1 MIKLNVKKVHSKE
14 FDLIGNVQL
23 KDNTVVMIE
32 HDLTNFNVLDTKVE
46 NDVFKMK
53 ISTVSSKAE
62 FEDMKYLTIDDI
74 LGRFVSI
81 NFGIIDIRGIE
92 PTVRDESYRPS
103 DEMDNIRNKTCTVT
117 YPKGLIE
124 KIENAGITNFRK
136 TFYSSVGYVISS
148 KYSDYNLAK
157 YKEIRQFNRESLF
170 SFMYL
175 HPIMMDKVTM
185 DISIDN
191 ILHFIIDPL
200 VDLPRYISEEEKK
213 YADCVFRIISN
224 LKKESPEYVIMS
236 LQNLSYRF
244 SKNANIILPLI
255 LISNALEIYLT
266 ESQAHEYSYGRKPI
280 MGSMFTNIERYVTRI
295 GNKPLGENVFY
306 RFNENN
312 MIGGQSIG
320 NYTTSLVNN
329 TRNESPIVMDNDNKD
344 MKLVTDDNLKTFL
357 YKDIALSLA
366 SVKNRIEDM
375 ETEEDRQ
382 KLVKEVDELANKIL
396 DARVRLN
403 DSKTSLIEF
412 DGLDDELKDT
422 KFDITNFNIY
432 SSEAVASKESFG
444 VIAVNDYFSFG
455 EINPYNINNPTNIK
469 DPLKKVAKRAY
480 VHTENI
486 VVTAVKFIFGV
497 LRRNI
502 DQFGADLFYASK
514 KVGDLFSGIFGKV
527 NLLLGASY
535 PVNSY
540 GARTHVDNIRAVR
553 NKFDTAEK
561 RNKRYKDWQEAKLK
575 AKEKIMSTF
584 TDLTYNEDYPLPI
597 EEEYRFVK
605 VPIEIDMTSSGEAD
619 LIKDVMAKKIK
630 MSFGI
635 KRLLLS
641 KSIKAVNKKLKGK
654 KVDKAMKDKLEL
666 ENTRHKEMMQK
677 ALRDKKISK
686 KDYDWFTSNC
696 MYDTKGLKVVESKN

>member
-14 FDLIGNVQL
+14 FNLIGNVQL

-62 FEDMKYLTIDDI
+62 FEDMKYLTIDGI

-81 NFGIIDIRGIE
+81 NFGIIDVRGIE
-92 PTVRDESYRPS
+92 PTVRDESFRPS
-103 DEMDNIRNKTCTVT
+103 DEMDNIRNQTCTVT

-148 KYSDYNLAK
+148 KYADYSLAK
-157 YKEIRQFNRESLF
+157 YEEIRQFNKESLF
-170 SFMYL
+170 SFVYL

-244 SKNANIILPLI
+244 SKNANIILPLV
-255 LISNALEIYLT
+255 LISNALEMYLT
-266 ESQAHEYSYGRKPI
+266 ESQAHEYSYGRNPI
-280 MGSMFTNIERYVTRI
+280 MESIFTNIERYMTRI

-320 NYTTSLVNN
+320 NYTTSLVN
-329 TRNESPIVMDNDNKD
+329 RNESPIVMDNDNKD

-422 KFDITNFNIY
+422 KFDIINFNIF
-432 SSEAVASKESFG
+432 SPEAVASKESFG
-444 VIAVNDYFSFG
+444 VVAVNDYFSFG

-514 KVGDLFSGIFGKV
+514 KVGNLFSGIFGKV

-540 GARTHVDNIRAVR
+540 GARTHIDNIRAVR

-597 EEEYRFVK
+597 EEEYKFVK

-619 LIKDVMAKKIK
+619 LIKDVMAKKVK

>member
-14 FDLIGNVQL
+14 FNLIGNVQL

-92 PTVRDESYRPS
+92 PTLRDESYGPS
-103 DEMDNIRNKTCTVT
+103 NETDNIRNKTCTVT
-117 YPKGLIE
+117 YPKGLVE

-148 KYSDYNLAK
+148 KYADYSLAK
-157 YKEIRQFNRESLF
+157 YEEIRQFNKESLF

-185 DISIDN
+185 DISTDN

-213 YADCVFRIISN
+213 YADCIFRIISN
-224 LKKESPEYVIMS
+224 LTKESPEYVIMS
-236 LQNLSYRF
+236 LQNLAYRF
-244 SKNANIILPLI
+244 SKNANIILPLV

-266 ESQAHEYSYGRKPI
+266 ESQTHEYSYGRKPI
-280 MGSMFTNIERYVTRI
+280 MGSIFTNIERYMTRI

-320 NYTTSLVNN
+320 NYTTAIVNN

-432 SSEAVASKESFG
+432 SPEAVASKESFG

-540 GARTHVDNIRAVR
+540 GARTHVDNIRALR

-597 EEEYRFVK
+597 EEEYKFVK

-619 LIKDVMAKKIK
+619 LIKDVMAKKVK

-654 KVDKAMKDKLEL
+654 KVDKAMIDKLEL

-686 KDYDWFTSNC
+686 KDYDWFIANC
-696 MYDTKGLKVVESKN
+696 LYDTKGLKVVESKN

>member
-1 MIKLNVKKVHSKE
+1 MIKLNVKKVHSRE

-62 FEDMKYLTIDDI
+62 FEDMKYLTIDDV

-81 NFGIIDIRGIE
+81 NFGIIDVRGIE
-92 PTVRDESYRPS
+92 PTLRDESYRLS
-103 DEMDNIRNKTCTVT
+103 NETDNIRNKTCTVT

-148 KYSDYNLAK
+148 KYADYSLAK
-157 YKEIRQFNRESLF
+157 YEEIRQFNKESLF
-170 SFMYL
+170 SFVYL

-224 LKKESPEYVIMS
+224 LTKESPEYTIMS
-236 LQNLSYRF
+236 LQNLAYRF
-244 SKNANIILPLI
+244 SKNANIILPLV
-255 LISNALEIYLT
+255 LISNALEMYLT

-280 MGSMFTNIERYVTRI
+280 MESLFTNIERYVTRI

-432 SSEAVASKESFG
+432 SPEAVASKESFG

-540 GARTHVDNIRAVR
+540 GARTHIDNIRAVR

-597 EEEYRFVK
+597 EEEYKFVK

-619 LIKDVMAKKIK
+619 LIKDVMAKKVK

-666 ENTRHKEMMQK
+666 ENARHKEMMQK

-686 KDYDWFTSNC
+686 KDYDWFIANC

>member
-14 FDLIGNVQL
+14 FNLIGNVQL

-92 PTVRDESYRPS
+92 PTVRDESFRPS
-103 DEMDNIRNKTCTVT
+103 NEMDNIRNQTCTVT

-148 KYSDYNLAK
+148 KYADYSLAK
-157 YKEIRQFNRESLF
+157 YEEIRQFNKESLF
-170 SFMYL
+170 SFVYL

-213 YADCVFRIISN
+213 YADCIFRVISN

-244 SKNANIILPLI
+244 SKNANIILPLV
-255 LISNALEIYLT
+255 LISNALEMYLT

-280 MGSMFTNIERYVTRI
+280 MESLFTNIERYVTRI

-320 NYTTSLVNN
+320 NYTTAIVNN

-382 KLVKEVDELANKIL
+382 KLVKEVDELANKLL

-432 SSEAVASKESFG
+432 SPEAVASKESFG
-444 VIAVNDYFSFG
+444 IIAVNDYFSFG

-540 GARTHVDNIRAVR
+540 GARTHIDNIRAVR
-553 NKFDTAEK
+553 NKFDTAAK

-597 EEEYRFVK
+597 EEEYKFVK
-605 VPIEIDMTSSGEAD
+605 VPIEIDVTSSGEAD
-619 LIKDVMAKKIK
+619 LIKDVMAKKVK

-654 KVDKAMKDKLEL
+654 KVDKAMIDKLEL

-677 ALRDKKISK
+677 ALKDKKISK
-686 KDYDWFTSNC
+686 KDYDWFIANC
-696 MYDTKGLKVVESKN
+696 LYDTKGLKVVESKN

>member
-14 FDLIGNVQL
+14 FELIGNVQL

-32 HDLTNFNVLDTKVE
+32 HDLINFNVLDTKVE

-53 ISTVSSKAE
+53 ISTISSKAE

-81 NFGIIDIRGIE
+81 NFGIIDIKGIE
-92 PTVRDESYRPS
+92 PIVRDESFRPS
-103 DEMDNIRNKTCTVT
+103 NEMDSTRNKTCTVT

-148 KYSDYNLAK
+148 KYSDYNSAR

-175 HPIMMDKVTM
+175 HPIMTSKIGMDN
-185 DISIDN
+185 IDD

-213 YADCVFRIISN
+213 YADCVFRVISN
-224 LKKESPEYVIMS
+224 LTKESPEYVIMS
-236 LQNLSYRF
+236 LQNLAYRF
-244 SKNANIILPLI
+244 SKNANIILPLV
-255 LISNALEIYLT
+255 LISNALEMYLT
-266 ESQAHEYSYGRKPI
+266 ESQAHEYSYNKKPI
-280 MGSMFTNIERYVTRI
+280 IEILYSINNYMSRI
-295 GNKPLGENVFY
+295 SSKPLGENVFY

-422 KFDITNFNIY
+422 KFDITNFNIF
-432 SSEAVASKESFG
+432 SPEVVTAKESFG
-444 VIAVNDYFSFG
+444 IVAVNDYFSFG

-540 GARTHVDNIRAVR
+540 GARTHVDNIRALR
-553 NKFDTAEK
+553 NKFDTTEK

-597 EEEYRFVK
+597 EEEYKFVK

-619 LIKDVMAKKIK
+619 LIKDVMAKKVK

-677 ALRDKKISK
+677 ALKDKKISK
-686 KDYDWFTSNC
+686 KDYDWFIANC

>member
-14 FDLIGNVQL
+14 FNLIGNVQL

-92 PTVRDESYRPS
+92 PTVRDESFRPS
-103 DEMDNIRNKTCTVT
+103 NEMDNIRNQTCTVT

-148 KYSDYNLAK
+148 KYADYSLAK
-157 YKEIRQFNRESLF
+157 YEEIRQFNKESLF
-170 SFMYL
+170 SFVYL
-175 HPIMMDKVTM
+175 HPIMMDKVTI

-244 SKNANIILPLI
+244 SKNANIILPLV
-255 LISNALEIYLT
+255 LISNALEMYLT

-280 MGSMFTNIERYVTRI
+280 MESLFTNIERYVTRI

-540 GARTHVDNIRAVR
+540 GARTHIDNIRAVR
-553 NKFDTAEK
+553 NKFDTAAK

-597 EEEYRFVK
+597 EEEYKFVK

-619 LIKDVMAKKIK
+619 LIKDVMSKKVK

-654 KVDKAMKDKLEL
+654 KVDKAMIDKLEL
-666 ENTRHKEMMQK
+666 ENTRHREQMQK
-677 ALRDKKISK
+677 ALKDKKISK
-686 KDYDWFTSNC
+686 KDYDWFIANC

>member
-81 NFGIIDIRGIE
+81 NFGIIDIKGIE
-92 PTVRDESYRPS
+92 PIVRDESFRPS
-103 DEMDNIRNKTCTVT
+103 NEMDNIRNKTCTVT

-136 TFYSSVGYVISS
+136 TFYNSVGYVISS

-157 YKEIRQFNRESLF
+157 YKEIRQFNKESLF

-175 HPIMMDKVTM
+175 HPIMTSKIGMDT
-185 DISIDN
+185 IDD

-213 YADCVFRIISN
+213 YADSVFKIISN
-224 LKKESPEYVIMS
+224 LTKESPEYVIMS
-236 LQNLSYRF
+236 LQNLAYRF
-244 SKNANIILPLI
+244 SKNANIILPLV
-255 LISNALEIYLT
+255 LISNALEMYLT
-266 ESQAHEYSYGRKPI
+266 ESQAHEYSYNKKPI
-280 MGSMFTNIERYVTRI
+280 IEILYRI
-295 GNKPLGENVFY
+295 NNYMSRISSKPLGENVFY

-329 TRNESPIVMDNDNKD
+329 TRNESPIIIDNDNKD

-422 KFDITNFNIY
+422 KFDITNFNIF
-432 SSEAVASKESFG
+432 SPEAVAAKESFG
-444 VIAVNDYFSFG
+444 IVPVNDYFSFG

-540 GARTHVDNIRAVR
+540 GARTHVDNIRALR
-553 NKFDTAEK
+553 NKFDTTEK

-597 EEEYRFVK
+597 EEEYKFVK

-619 LIKDVMAKKIK
+619 LIKDVMAKKVK

-654 KVDKAMKDKLEL
+654 KVDKTMKDKLEL

-677 ALRDKKISK
+677 ALKDKKISK
-686 KDYDWFTSNC
+686 KDYDWFIANC

>member
-14 FDLIGNVQL
+14 FNLIGNVQL

-62 FEDMKYLTIDDI
+62 FEDMKYLTIDDV

-81 NFGIIDIRGIE
+81 NFGIIDVRGIE
-92 PTVRDESYRPS
+92 PTLRDESYEPS
-103 DEMDNIRNKTCTVT
+103 NEMDNIRNKTCTVT

-148 KYSDYNLAK
+148 KYADYSLAK
-157 YKEIRQFNRESLF
+157 YEEIRQFNKESLF
-170 SFMYL
+170 SFVYL

-224 LKKESPEYVIMS
+224 LTKESPEYVIMS

-244 SKNANIILPLI
+244 SKNANIILPLV

-280 MGSMFTNIERYVTRI
+280 MESLFTNIERYVTRI

-344 MKLVTDDNLKTFL
+344 TKLVTDDNLKTFL

-422 KFDITNFNIY
+422 KFDITNFNIF
-432 SSEAVASKESFG
+432 SPEAVASKESFG
-444 VIAVNDYFSFG
+444 VVAVNDYFSFG

-514 KVGDLFSGIFGKV
+514 KVGNLFSGIFGKV

-540 GARTHVDNIRAVR
+540 GARTHIDNIRAVR

-584 TDLTYNEDYPLPI
+584 TDLTYNEDFPLPI
-597 EEEYRFVK
+597 EEEYKFVK

-619 LIKDVMAKKIK
+619 LIKDVMAKKVK

-654 KVDKAMKDKLEL
+654 KVDKAMIDKLEL

-677 ALRDKKISK
+677 ALKDKKISK
-686 KDYDWFTSNC
+686 KDYDWFIANC

>member
-14 FDLIGNVQL
+14 FNLIGNVQL

-92 PTVRDESYRPS
+92 PTVRDESFRPS
-103 DEMDNIRNKTCTVT
+103 NEMDNVRNQTCTVT

-148 KYSDYNLAK
+148 KYADYSLAK
-157 YKEIRQFNRESLF
+157 YEEIRQFNKESLF
-170 SFMYL
+170 SFVYL

-244 SKNANIILPLI
+244 SKNANIILPLV

-280 MGSMFTNIERYVTRI
+280 MESIFTNIEKYMTRI
-295 GNKPLGENVFY
+295 SNRPLGENVFY

-432 SSEAVASKESFG
+432 SPEAVASKESFG

-540 GARTHVDNIRAVR
+540 GARTHVDNIRALR

-584 TDLTYNEDYPLPI
+584 TDLTYNEDFPLPI
-597 EEEYRFVK
+597 EEEYKFVK

-619 LIKDVMAKKIK
+619 LIKDVMTKKVK

>member
-14 FDLIGNVQL
+14 FNLIGNVQL

-92 PTVRDESYRPS
+92 PTVRDESFRPS
-103 DEMDNIRNKTCTVT
+103 NEMDNIRNQTCTVT

-148 KYSDYNLAK
+148 KYADYSLAK
-157 YKEIRQFNRESLF
+157 YEEIRQFNKESLF
-170 SFMYL
+170 SFVYL

-244 SKNANIILPLI
+244 SKNANIILPLV
-255 LISNALEIYLT
+255 LISNALEMYLT

-280 MGSMFTNIERYVTRI
+280 MESIFTNIERYVTRI

-344 MKLVTDDNLKTFL
+344 TKLVTDDNLKTFL

-403 DSKTSLIEF
+403 DSKTTLIEF

-432 SSEAVASKESFG
+432 SPEAVASKESFG

-553 NKFDTAEK
+553 NKFDTTAK

-597 EEEYRFVK
+597 EEEYKFVK

-619 LIKDVMAKKIK
+619 LVKDVMSKKVK

>member
-14 FDLIGNVQL
+14 FNLIGNVQL

-92 PTVRDESYRPS
+92 PTVRDESYRLS
-103 DEMDNIRNKTCTVT
+103 NETDNIRNKTCTVT

-148 KYSDYNLAK
+148 KYADYSLAK
-157 YKEIRQFNRESLF
+157 YEEIRQFNKESLF
-170 SFMYL
+170 SFVYL

-213 YADCVFRIISN
+213 YADCVFRILSN
-224 LKKESPEYVIMS
+224 LTKESPEYVIMS
-236 LQNLSYRF
+236 LQNLAYRF
-244 SKNANIILPLI
+244 SKNANIILPLV
-255 LISNALEIYLT
+255 LISNALEMYLT

-280 MGSMFTNIERYVTRI
+280 MESIFTNIERYMTRI
-295 GNKPLGENVFY
+295 GNKPLGESVFY

-432 SSEAVASKESFG
+432 SPEAVASKESFG
-444 VIAVNDYFSFG
+444 IIAVNDYFSFG

-540 GARTHVDNIRAVR
+540 GARTHVDNIRALR

-597 EEEYRFVK
+597 EEEYKFVK
-605 VPIEIDMTSSGEAD
+605 VPIEIDMTSSGEVD
-619 LIKDVMAKKIK
+619 LVKDVMSKKVK

>member
-14 FDLIGNVQL
+14 FNLIGNVQL

-62 FEDMKYLTIDDI
+62 FEDMKYLTIDDV

-81 NFGIIDIRGIE
+81 NFGIIDVRGIE
-92 PTVRDESYRPS
+92 PTLRDESYGPS
-103 DEMDNIRNKTCTVT
+103 NEMDNIRNKTCTVT

-148 KYSDYNLAK
+148 KYADYSLAK
-157 YKEIRQFNRESLF
+157 YEEIRQFNKESLF
-170 SFMYL
+170 SFVYL

-224 LKKESPEYVIMS
+224 LTKESPEYVIMS

-244 SKNANIILPLI
+244 SKNANIILPLV

-280 MGSMFTNIERYVTRI
+280 MESLFTNIERYVTRI

-344 MKLVTDDNLKTFL
+344 TKLVTDDNLKTFL

-422 KFDITNFNIY
+422 KFDITNFNIF
-432 SSEAVASKESFG
+432 SPEAVASKESFG
-444 VIAVNDYFSFG
+444 VVAVNDYFSFG

-514 KVGDLFSGIFGKV
+514 KVGNLFSGIFGKV

-540 GARTHVDNIRAVR
+540 GARTHIDNIRAVR

-584 TDLTYNEDYPLPI
+584 TDLTYNEDFPLPI
-597 EEEYRFVK
+597 EEEYKFVK

-619 LIKDVMAKKIK
+619 LIKDVMAKKVK

-654 KVDKAMKDKLEL
+654 KVDKAMIDKLEL

-677 ALRDKKISK
+677 ALKDKKISK
-686 KDYDWFTSNC
+686 KDYDWFIANC

>member
-23 KDNTVVMIE
+23 KDNTAVMIE

-81 NFGIIDIRGIE
+81 NFGIIDIKGIE
-92 PTVRDESYRPS
+92 PTIRDESFRPS
-103 DEMDNIRNKTCTVT
+103 NEMDNIIDKTCTVT

-175 HPIMMDKVTM
+175 HPIMTSKIGMDN
-185 DISIDN
+185 IDD

-224 LKKESPEYVIMS
+224 LTKESPEYVIMS
-236 LQNLSYRF
+236 LQNLAYRF
-244 SKNANIILPLI
+244 SKNANIILPLV
-255 LISNALEIYLT
+255 LISNALEMYLT
-266 ESQAHEYSYGRKPI
+266 ESQAHEYSYNKKPI
-280 MGSMFTNIERYVTRI
+280 IEILYHINNYMSRI
-295 GNKPLGENVFY
+295 SSKPLGENVFY

-344 MKLVTDDNLKTFL
+344 TKLVTDDNLKTFL

-432 SSEAVASKESFG
+432 SPEVVTAKESFG
-444 VIAVNDYFSFG
+444 IVAVNDYFSFG

-540 GARTHVDNIRAVR
+540 GARTYVDNIRALR
-553 NKFDTAEK
+553 NKFDTTEK

-584 TDLTYNEDYPLPI
+584 TDLSYNEDFPLPI
-597 EEEYRFVK
+597 EEEYKFVK

-619 LIKDVMAKKIK
+619 LIKDVMAKKVK

-677 ALRDKKISK
+677 ALKDKKISK
-686 KDYDWFTSNC
+686 KDYDWFIANC
-696 MYDTKGLKVVESKN
+696 MYDTKGPKVVESKN

>member
-32 HDLTNFNVLDTKVE
+32 HDLTSFNVLDTKVE

-81 NFGIIDIRGIE
+81 NFGIIDVRGIE
-92 PTVRDESYRPS
+92 PTVKDESFRPS
-103 DEMDNIRNKTCTVT
+103 NEMDNIRNETCTVT

-157 YKEIRQFNRESLF
+157 YKEIRQFNKESLF

-175 HPIMMDKVTM
+175 HPIMTSKIGMDNV
-185 DISIDN
+185 DD

-213 YADCVFRIISN
+213 YADSVFRIISN
-224 LKKESPEYVIMS
+224 LTKESPEYVIMS
-236 LQNLSYRF
+236 LQNLAYRF
-244 SKNANIILPLI
+244 SKNTNIILPLV
-255 LISNALEIYLT
+255 LISNALEMYLT
-266 ESQAHEYSYGRKPI
+266 ESQAHEYSYNKKPI
-280 MGSMFTNIERYVTRI
+280 IEILYHINNYMSRI
-295 GNKPLGENVFY
+295 SSKPLGENVFY

-382 KLVKEVDELANKIL
+382 KLIREVDELANKIL

-432 SSEAVASKESFG
+432 SPEVVTAKESFG
-444 VIAVNDYFSFG
+444 VVAVNDYFSFG

-540 GARTHVDNIRAVR
+540 GARTHVDNIRALR
-553 NKFDTAEK
+553 NKFDTTEK

-575 AKEKIMSTF
+575 AKEKIMSAF
-584 TDLTYNEDYPLPI
+584 TDLSYNEDFPLPI
-597 EEEYRFVK
+597 EEEYKFVR
-605 VPIEIDMTSSGEAD
+605 VPIEIDMTSRGEAD
-619 LIKDVMAKKIK
+619 LIKDVMAKKVK

-641 KSIKAVNKKLKGK
+641 KAIKAVNKKLKGK

-666 ENTRHKEMMQK
+666 ENTRHKEQMQK
-677 ALRDKKISK
+677 ALKDKKISK
-686 KDYDWFTSNC
+686 KDYDWFIANC

>member
-14 FDLIGNVQL
+14 FNLIGNVQL

-92 PTVRDESYRPS
+92 PTLRDKSYGPS
-103 DEMDNIRNKTCTVT
+103 NETDNIRNKTCTVT

-148 KYSDYNLAK
+148 KYADYSLAK
-157 YKEIRQFNRESLF
+157 YEEIRQFNKESLF
-170 SFMYL
+170 SFVYL

-244 SKNANIILPLI
+244 SKNANIILPLV
-255 LISNALEIYLT
+255 LISNALEMYLT

-280 MGSMFTNIERYVTRI
+280 MESIFTNIERYMTRI
-295 GNKPLGENVFY
+295 SNKPLGENVFY

-320 NYTTSLVNN
+320 NYTTAIVNN

-412 DGLDDELKDT
+412 DGIDDELKDT
-422 KFDITNFNIY
+422 KFDITNFNIF
-432 SSEAVASKESFG
+432 SPEAVASKESFG
-444 VIAVNDYFSFG
+444 VVAVNDYFSFG

-540 GARTHVDNIRAVR
+540 GVRTHVDNIRAVR
-553 NKFDTAEK
+553 NKFDTTAK

-597 EEEYRFVK
+597 EEEYKFVK

-619 LIKDVMAKKIK
+619 LVKDVMSKKVK

-686 KDYDWFTSNC
+686 KDYDWFIANC

>member
-53 ISTVSSKAE
+53 VSTVSSKAE

-81 NFGIIDIRGIE
+81 NFGIIDIKGIE
-92 PTVRDESYRPS
+92 PIVRDESFRPS
-103 DEMDNIRNKTCTVT
+103 NEMDNIGNKTCTVT

-148 KYSDYNLAK
+148 KYSDYNSAR
-157 YKEIRQFNRESLF
+157 YKEIRQFNKESLF

-175 HPIMMDKVTM
+175 HPIMTSKVT
-185 DISIDN
+185 IDMGVDD

-213 YADCVFRIISN
+213 YADSVFRIISN
-224 LKKESPEYVIMS
+224 LTKESPEYVIMS
-236 LQNLSYRF
+236 LQNLAYRF
-244 SKNANIILPLI
+244 SKNANIILPLV
-255 LISNALEIYLT
+255 LISNALEMYLT
-266 ESQAHEYSYGRKPI
+266 ESQAHEYSYNKKPI
-280 MGSMFTNIERYVTRI
+280 IEILYRI
-295 GNKPLGENVFY
+295 NNYMSRISSKPLGENVFY

-422 KFDITNFNIY
+422 KFDITNFNIF
-432 SSEAVASKESFG
+432 SPEVVTAKESFG
-444 VIAVNDYFSFG
+444 IVAVNDYFSFG

-540 GARTHVDNIRAVR
+540 GARTHVDNIRALR
-553 NKFDTAEK
+553 NKFDTTEK

-597 EEEYRFVK
+597 EEEYKFVK

-619 LIKDVMAKKIK
+619 LIKDVMAKKVK

-677 ALRDKKISK
+677 ALKDKKISK
-686 KDYDWFTSNC
+686 KDYDWFIANC

>member
-14 FDLIGNVQL
+14 FNLIGNVQL

-92 PTVRDESYRPS
+92 PTLRDESFRPS
-103 DEMDNIRNKTCTVT
+103 NEMDNIRNKTCTVT

-148 KYSDYNLAK
+148 KYADYSLAK
-157 YKEIRQFNRESLF
+157 YEEIRQFNKESLF

-224 LKKESPEYVIMS
+224 LTKESPEYVIMS
-236 LQNLSYRF
+236 LQNLAYRF
-244 SKNANIILPLI
+244 SKNANIILPLV

-280 MGSMFTNIERYVTRI
+280 MESIFTNIERYMTRI

-432 SSEAVASKESFG
+432 SPEAVASKESFG
-444 VIAVNDYFSFG
+444 VVAVNDYFSFG

-514 KVGDLFSGIFGKV
+514 KVGDLFSGIFGKID
-527 NLLLGASY
+527 LLLGASY

-540 GARTHVDNIRAVR
+540 GARTHIDNIRAVR
-553 NKFDTAEK
+553 NKFDTAAK

-597 EEEYRFVK
+597 EEEYKFVK

-619 LIKDVMAKKIK
+619 LVKDVMSKKVK

-654 KVDKAMKDKLEL
+654 KVDKAMIDKLEL
-666 ENTRHKEMMQK
+666 ENTRHREQMQK
-677 ALRDKKISK
+677 ALKDKKISK
-686 KDYDWFTSNC
+686 KDYDWFIANC

>member
-14 FDLIGNVQL
+14 FNLIGNVQL

-103 DEMDNIRNKTCTVT
+103 NEMDNVRNQTCTVT

-148 KYSDYNLAK
+148 KYADYSLAK
-157 YKEIRQFNRESLF
+157 YEEIRQFNKESLF
-170 SFMYL
+170 SFVYL

-244 SKNANIILPLI
+244 SKNANIILPLV
-255 LISNALEIYLT
+255 LISNALEMYLT

-280 MGSMFTNIERYVTRI
+280 MESIFTNIERYMTRI

-344 MKLVTDDNLKTFL
+344 MKLVTDDDLKTFL

-432 SSEAVASKESFG
+432 SPEAVASKESFG

-502 DQFGADLFYASK
+502 DQLGADLFYASK

-540 GARTHVDNIRAVR
+540 GARTHVDNIRALR

-584 TDLTYNEDYPLPI
+584 TDLTYNEDFPLPI
-597 EEEYRFVK
+597 EEEYKFVK

-619 LIKDVMAKKIK
+619 LIKDVMAKKVK

-654 KVDKAMKDKLEL
+654 KVDKAMIDKLEL

-686 KDYDWFTSNC
+686 KDYDWFIANC
-696 MYDTKGLKVVESKN
+696 LYDTKGLKVVESKN

>member
-1 MIKLNVKKVHSKE
+1 MIKLNVKKIHSKE
-14 FDLIGNVQL
+14 FNLLGNVQL

-32 HDLTNFNVLDTKVE
+32 HDLTNFNVLGVKTE
-46 NDVFKMK
+46 NDVFKIK
-53 ISTVSSKAE
+53 ISTVTSKAE
-62 FEDMKYLTIDDI
+62 FEDMKYLTIDEI

-81 NFGIIDIRGIE
+81 NFGVIDIKGIE
-92 PTVRDESYRPS
+92 PTMS
-103 DEMDNIRNKTCTVT
+103 DETFHPSGEADNIRNKTCTVA

-136 TFYSSVGYVISS
+136 VFYDSVGYVISR
-148 KYSDYNLAK
+148 KYSDYNSSK
-157 YKEIRQFNRESLF
+157 YKEIRQFNKESLF
-170 SFMYL
+170 SFIYL
-175 HPIMMDKVTM
+175 HPIMMDKVTTY
-185 DISIDN
+185 ISIDN

-213 YADCVFRIISN
+213 YVDCVFRIFSN

-236 LQNLSYRF
+236 LQNLAYRF
-244 SKNANIILPLI
+244 SKNANIILPLV
-255 LISNALEIYLT
+255 LISNALEMYLT
-266 ESQAHEYSYGRKPI
+266 ESQAHEYSYTGKPLI
-280 MGSMFTNIERYVTRI
+280 GIITNIDSYMSRI
-295 GNKPLGENVFY
+295 SSKPLGESVFY

-320 NYTTSLVNN
+320 NYTTAIVNN
-329 TRNESPIVMDNDNKD
+329 TSSESPIVMDNDNKD

-366 SVKNRIEDM
+366 GVKNRIEDM

-403 DSKTSLIEF
+403 DSKTSLTEF

-432 SSEAVASKESFG
+432 SPEAVATKEAFG
-444 VIAVNDYFSFG
+444 IVPVNDYFSFG

-486 VVTAVKFIFGV
+486 VVTAVKFIFGA

-535 PVNSY
+535 PVNPY
-540 GARTHVDNIRAVR
+540 GARTHIDNIRAVR
-553 NKFDTAEK
+553 NKFDTVQK
-561 RNKRYKDWQEAKLK
+561 RNKRYKDWQEVKLK

-584 TDLTYNEDYPLPI
+584 TDLTYNEDFPLPI
-597 EEEYRFVK
+597 EEEYKFVR
-605 VPIEIDMTSSGEAD
+605 VPIEIDMTSRGEAD
-619 LIKDVMAKKIK
+619 LIKDVMAKKVK

-641 KSIKAVNKKLKGK
+641 KAIKAVNKKLKGK

-666 ENTRHKEMMQK
+666 ENTRHKEQMQK
-677 ALRDKKISK
+677 ALKDKKISK
-686 KDYDWFTSNC
+686 KDYDWFIANC

>member
-14 FDLIGNVQL
+14 FNLIGNVQL

-92 PTVRDESYRPS
+92 PTVRDESFRPS
-103 DEMDNIRNKTCTVT
+103 NEMDNIRNQTCTVT

-148 KYSDYNLAK
+148 KYADYSLAK
-157 YKEIRQFNRESLF
+157 YEEIRQFNKESLF
-170 SFMYL
+170 SFVYL

-236 LQNLSYRF
+236 LQNLAYRF
-244 SKNANIILPLI
+244 SKNANIILPLV
-255 LISNALEIYLT
+255 LISNALEMYLT

-280 MGSMFTNIERYVTRI
+280 MESIFTNIERYVTRI

-320 NYTTSLVNN
+320 NYTTAIVNN
-329 TRNESPIVMDNDNKD
+329 TRNESPIVIDNDNKD
-344 MKLVTDDNLKTFL
+344 TKLVTDDNLKTFL

-403 DSKTSLIEF
+403 DSKTTLIEF

-432 SSEAVASKESFG
+432 SPEAVASKESFG

-455 EINPYNINNPTNIK
+455 EINPYNINNSTNIK

-514 KVGDLFSGIFGKV
+514 KVGNLFSGIFGKV

-540 GARTHVDNIRAVR
+540 GARTHIDNIRALR

-597 EEEYRFVK
+597 EEEYKFVK

-619 LIKDVMAKKIK
+619 LVKDVMSKKVK

-686 KDYDWFTSNC
+686 KDYDWFIANC